1 MDKLG
6 AKAVLL
12 HLGLF
17 ALGIPL
23 AFAERWGKQVNPFLG
38 KPRWAVRTLQ
48 ILALLSGVVF
58 VTFLALSH
66 AASREIING
75 DYVLNSHEKL
85 SDTSQNE
92 TISP

>member
-23 AFAERWGKQVNPFLG
+23 AFTERWGKQVNPFLG

-66 AASREIING
+66 AASPEIING